1 MFSDFL
7 SPFMN
12 ADIFFFETTIVSHS
26 LVICDFGFF
35 LLFVVFSPFKVVD
48 ACECMRSNS
57 NNPNRVSPSFELS

>member
-1 MFSDFL
+1 
-7 SPFMN
+7 MN

-26 LVICDFGFF
+26 LVICDFNERNFGFF